1 MDKTALV
8 ERNIEDGIRL
18 LEALDQADF
27 QVSVALWLYVAED
40 EEWRFMVASPLVD
53 QRGTKESYA
62 FFQGVLARLF
72 PPSGISLKQV
82 SVVSPKHDLIKLFRG
97 AVHTGPGISGIRF
110 TGNTI
115 NDVFIEDAYIYRM
128 Q

>member
-8 ERNIEDGIRL
+8 ERNIEDGRRL
-18 LEALDQADF
+18 LEALDEADF
-27 QVSVALWLYVAED
+27 QVSVALWLYVVED

-62 FFQGVLARLF
+62 FIQGVLALLS

-82 SVVSPKHDLIKLFRG
+82 SVVSPKHELLKLFRV
-97 AVHTGPGISGIRF
+97 AVRTGPGISGIRF

-115 NDVFIEDAYIYRM
+115 NNVFIEDAYIYRV

>member
-8 ERNIEDGIRL
+8 ERNIEDGRRL
-18 LEALDQADF
+18 LEALDGADF
-27 QVSVALWLYVAED
+27 QVSVALWLYVVED

-62 FFQGVLARLF
+62 FIQGVLALLS

-82 SVVSPKHDLIKLFRG
+82 SVVSPKHDLLKLFG
-97 AVHTGPGISGIRF
+97 VAVRTGPGISGIRF

-115 NDVFIEDAYIYRM
+115 NNVFVEDAYIYRV

>member
-8 ERNIEDGIRL
+8 ERNIEDGRRL
-18 LEALDQADF
+18 LEALDGADF
-27 QVSVALWLYVAED
+27 QVSVALWLYVVED

-62 FFQGVLARLF
+62 FIQGVLARLS
-72 PPSGISLKQV
+72 PQLGISLKQV
-82 SVVSPKHDLIKLFRG
+82 SVVSPKHDLLKLFRV
-97 AVHTGPGISGIRF
+97 AVRTGPGISGIRF

-115 NDVFIEDAYIYRM
+115 NNVFIEDAYIYRV

>member
-8 ERNIEDGIRL
+8 ERNIEDGRRL
-18 LEALDQADF
+18 LEALDEADF
-27 QVSVALWLYVAED
+27 QVLAALWLYVVED
-40 EEWRFMVASPLVD
+40 EEWRFMVASPLVG

-62 FFQGVLARLF
+62 FIQGVLAQLS
-72 PPSGISLKQV
+72 PPSEISLKQV
-82 SVVSPKHDLIKLFRG
+82 SVVSPKHDLLKLFRI
-97 AVHTGPGISGIRF
+97 AIRTGPGLSEIRF

-115 NDVFIEDAYIYRM
+115 NNVFIKDAYIYRM

>member
-8 ERNIEDGIRL
+8 EKNLEDGRRL
-18 LEALDQADF
+18 LEALDEADF
-27 QVSVALWLYVAED
+27 QVSAAMWLYVAED

-53 QRGTKESYA
+53 QRGTKASYA
-62 FFQGVLARLF
+62 FIQDVLARLS

-82 SVVSPKHDLIKLFRG
+82 SVVSPKQDLIKLFRV
-97 AVHTGPGISGIRF
+97 AVRTGPDISGIRF

-115 NDVFIEDAYIYRM
+115 NNVFIEDAYIYRVY
-128 Q
+128 

>member
-1 MDKTALV
+1 V
-8 ERNIEDGIRL
+8 
-18 LEALDQADF
+18 
-27 QVSVALWLYVAED
+27 VED

-62 FFQGVLARLF
+62 FIQGVLALLS

-82 SVVSPKHDLIKLFRG
+82 SVVSPKHELLKLFRV
-97 AVHTGPGISGIRF
+97 AVRTGPGISGIRF

-115 NDVFIEDAYIYRM
+115 NNVFIEDAYIYRV

>member
-1 MDKTALV
+1 V
-8 ERNIEDGIRL
+8 
-18 LEALDQADF
+18 
-27 QVSVALWLYVAED
+27 VED

-62 FFQGVLARLF
+62 FIQGVLARLS

-82 SVVSPKHDLIKLFRG
+82 SVVSPKHDLLKLFRV
-97 AVHTGPGISGIRF
+97 AVRTGPGISGIRF

-115 NDVFIEDAYIYRM
+115 NNVFIEDAYIYRV